1 MELSS
6 KRARQ
11 ISVIALILS
20 VVCFIAIW
28 VIGAMSGAFAV
39 TALSWQILATVLIW
53 FVLVI
58 QFHQRHLA
66 EQEKLDM
73 AQLARA
79 RESGTIFQQEQ
90 DPTAVLAVAAR
101 RLETIEKWFVPISAI
116 VIAAYQA
123 GMGIF
128 LLTQTSQTLADQE
141 LSRPQLAAVFVVMV
155 AFLSFLISRYAIG
168 MSQQTRWK
176 PLRAGGSSLFG
187 VALVAFLMA
196 IALALGH
203 FKIYVGLTILGW
215 AIPILL
221 IVLGAE
227 TFLNE
232 VLDFYRPRVPG
243 QYSRSAFDSR
253 LLGMFGEPGGILHTV
268 SSTIDYQF
276 GFKVSQTWFYQL
288 LERAVLPLL
297 IFASAVLYLLSCFV
311 MIGPGEGAIVE
322 CFGKPKQKAD
332 GTYTLGSG
340 LYVKWPWPIEKAY
353 KYPTD
358 RIQQV
363 NIGFVESADKINTE
377 PLLWG
382 TSHYEEEYDILVASQ
397 QEGVIQEE
405 DTAPVSILRAAIPV
419 HYKVKDLYAF
429 LYNFSDRKSS
439 NRDDSRTDAEKMV
452 EAICYREFVRF
463 VASAKVETDEDE
475 RDPSRHKSLLGA
487 GREQAAQELTK
498 RIQDEADFVGLG
510 IEVVL
515 VNLQGVHPPPDVTK
529 EYQEVI
535 GAVQEKQA
543 AILQAQADRNKVLTQ
558 LAGSIPQTDELLRLG
573 TEEESLSSPLI
584 GTEIRISEE
593 ASRPFRTALDAA
605 GGEVYN
611 ILREAQAYQFRRIK
625 LSEATGNRFLN
636 QVVAYRASE
645 SIYKHLQRLLVL
657 EDALAE
663 TRKYIIVANPQ
674 DQQVY
679 ILDLEESIGG
689 MLDMD
694 LLRQEGQ

>member
-1 MELSS
+1 MEQSS

-11 ISVIALILS
+11 ISLLALILS
-20 VVCFIAIW
+20 IVCFVAVW

-39 TALSWQILATVLIW
+39 SALSWMILTTVLIW

-90 DPTAVLAVAAR
+90 DPAAVLAVASR
-101 RLETIEKWFVPISAI
+101 RLETIEKWFIPIGAI
-116 VIAAYQA
+116 VIAVYQA
-123 GMGIF
+123 GMGVF
-128 LLTQTSQTLADQE
+128 LTSRASQLLADQE
-141 LSRPQLAAVFVVMV
+141 LQRPQLAAVFMVAV

-168 MSQQTRWK
+168 MSQHPRWK

-187 VALVAFLMA
+187 VALAAFLLA

-203 FKIYVGLTILGW
+203 FKIGTGLTILGW
-215 AIPILL
+215 AIPILM
-221 IVLGAE
+221 IVLGTE
-227 TFLNE
+227 TALNQIF
-232 VLDFYRPRVPG
+232 DFYRPRVPG

-297 IFASAVLYLLSCFV
+297 LFAGAVLYLLSCFV

-322 CFGKPKQKAD
+322 YLGKPRQKSD
-332 GTYTLGSG
+332 GTYTLGPG
-340 LYVKWPWPIEKAY
+340 IYLKWPWPMEKAY
-353 KYPTD
+353 KYPTE

-377 PLLWG
+377 ALLWG
-382 TSHYEEEYDILVASQ
+382 ISHYEKEYDILVASQ
-397 QEGVIQEE
+397 QEVMTQEE
-405 DTAPVSILRAAIPV
+405 GTAPVSILRAAVPV
-419 HYKVKDLYAF
+419 HYKIKDLYSF

-439 NRDDSRTDAEKMV
+439 NRDDPRTDAEKMV

-475 RDPSRHKSLLGA
+475 LDVSRHNSLLGA
-487 GREQAAQELTK
+487 GREQAAQVLTD
-498 RIQDEADFVGLG
+498 RIQAEVDRMDLG

-515 VNLQGVHPPPDVTK
+515 VNLQGVHPPPNVTK

-535 GAVQEKQA
+535 GAVQQRQA

-558 LAGSIPQTDELLRLG
+558 LAGSIPQADELLRLG
-573 TEEESLSSPLI
+573 VEEESLSSPLT
-584 GTEIRISEE
+584 GTEVRISEE
-593 ASRPFRTALDAA
+593 ASRPFREALDGA
-605 GGEVYN
+605 GGEVYE
-611 ILREAQAYQFRRIK
+611 ILRQAQAYQFRRIK
-625 LSEATGNRFLN
+625 LSEATGNRFQS

-645 SIYKHLQRLLVL
+645 NIYKHLQRLLVL
-657 EDALAE
+657 EEALAE
-663 TRKYIIVANPQ
+663 TRKYIVVADPE
-674 DQQVY
+674 DQQVF
-679 ILDLEESIGG
+679 ILDLQESLGG
-689 MLDMD
+689 MLDWD